1 MRLRKWQAGALF
13 VVNAYLSSIAQRR
26 FPLSKPLSD
35 TRGSTSTSK
44 APFRRITE
52 TSTSLWFL
60 MSTPGSHLFSHVLMC
75 LRTQSLS
82 ALHRCSHLLECQH
95 MSIQTVELHLW
106 AESYANS
113 CLRKEWLQ
121 VELPVT
127 TQKETVKQRDAMA
140 RYEKELLWVWNPRTY
155 HSRTGKMSPLM
166 CYTLSVLFCVL
177 PPMKLHMSDCLVSH
191 AVHLLAP
198 PFPPG

>member
-1 MRLRKWQAGALF
+1 MRLRKWQAGALYA
-13 VVNAYLSSIAQRR
+13 VNADPSSIAQRR
-26 FPLSKPLSD
+26 FPLSKPLSHS
-35 TRGSTSTSK
+35 RGSTSTSK

-52 TSTSLWFL
+52 TSTSLWVL

-75 LRTQSLS
+75 LRAQLLS

-95 MSIQTVELHLW
+95 MPIQTAELHLW

-113 CLRKEWLQ
+113 CLPKEWLQ

-127 TQKETVKQRDAMA
+127 TQKKTVKQRDAMA
-140 RYEKELLWVWNPRTY
+140 WYGKQLLWAWNPRTY
-155 HSRTGKMSPLM
+155 HSRTGKMSSLM

-177 PPMKLHMSDCLVSH
+177 PPIKLHMSDSLVSH
-191 AVHLLAP
+191 ADRSLAP